1 MLKDLFSKKVPQIL
15 GLDIGTRYVKAVLLG
30 KDGEHC
36 SVQDFACEAIVGN
49 AFVDRD
55 IKDFDAVSN
64 AIRKV
69 KLALKIKSKDVAV
82 AVSGST
88 VISKVVFMDPDQ
100 SDIELE
106 SQIEIEADSLI
117 PYPLDEVYVDFE
129 ELGPSAAHSEKVD
142 VLLSAAHRDMV
153 DSRVTLLREVEFEPK
168 VVDVEGYALGNAIKE
183 FGAFEVDEDGQ
194 AAPLCCI
201 NIGFS
206 QLLISVFDDERVAY
220 TKEHNFG
227 VDALLQ
233 DIAIIHALDK
243 QEAEQQLLN
252 EELPS
257 TWRQDVLPPFISNL
271 SQQIGRAIQMYVS
284 TTRHEQPKRILI
296 SGGGAALAG
305 VAEEL
310 SAELA
315 MQVDVFNPFAQMTVS
330 EKATKQGVEK
340 IAPQLALA
348 AGLASR
354 GFAPWHI

>member
-1 MLKDLFSKKVPQIL
+1 MLKDLFRKKVPQIL
-15 GLDIGTRYVKAVLLG
+15 GLDIGTRYVKAVLLD

-36 SVQDFACEAIVGN
+36 NVQGFACEAIAGN
-49 AFVDRD
+49 AFVDRE

-69 KLALKIKSKDVAV
+69 KLALKVKSKDVAV

-88 VISKVVFMDPDQ
+88 VISKVVFMEPNQ
-100 SDIELE
+100 TDIELE

-129 ELGPSAAHSEKVD
+129 ELGPSQAHAEKVD

-168 VVDVEGYALGNAIKE
+168 VVDVEGYALGNAVKE
-183 FGAFEVDEDGQ
+183 FARFETNDEGESS
-194 AAPLCCI
+194 PLCTV
-201 NIGFS
+201 NIGHS
-206 QLLISVFDDERVAY
+206 QLLITVTDDERVVY

-252 EELPS
+252 DELPS
-257 TWRQDVLPPFISNL
+257 TWRQDVLPPFVSNL

-284 TTRHEQPKRILI
+284 TTRHERPQRLLI
-296 SGGGAALAG
+296 SGGGAVLAG
-305 VAEEL
+305 LAEEL
-310 SAELA
+310 AVELS
-315 MQVDVFNPFAQMTVS
+315 MQVEVFNPFAMMTVS
-330 EKATKQGVEK
+330 EKAAKQGLDK
-340 IAPQLALA
+340 YAPQLALA